1 MSGHEA
7 LDRLAAILGRMD
19 VPAADDDLQHAE
31 QLVGDFQIALVAGLV
46 KREKDLVRETAGL
59 AGNGCH
65 RSRWSFFIRNL
76 V

>member
-7 LDRLAAILGRMD
+7 LDGFAAVLAGMD

-31 QLVGDFQIALVAGLV
+31 QFVGNFQIALVAGLV
-46 KREKDLVRETAGL
+46 KREKDLVRKTAGL
-59 AGNGCH
+59 AGNGRH
-65 RSRWSFFIRNL
+65 RFRWSFFIRNL